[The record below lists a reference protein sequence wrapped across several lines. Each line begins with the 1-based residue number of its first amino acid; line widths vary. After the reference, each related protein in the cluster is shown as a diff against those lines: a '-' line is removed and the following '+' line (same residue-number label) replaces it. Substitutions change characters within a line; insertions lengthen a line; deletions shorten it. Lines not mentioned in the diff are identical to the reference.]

1 MARGHFRYSAVV
13 GRGRGARGGGGGR
26 GHERCWARIR
36 ESAVSLSVR
45 VRAPRRGYKDLGS
58 RYLYAA
64 VVLFTTVAEK
74 YIRVFRSRFAV
85 RRHLCLAFFVRA
97 SRFAVRS
104 HLCLA
109 FHVRASRFALS
120 HSRFVLSRSCFAV
133 RSSQFVVRG
142 SWWFWNRVGAL
153 SSTDYFCVVLKC
165 AEQSECPVRRVTV
178 DGVF

>member
-1 MARGHFRYSAVV
+1 MA
-13 GRGRGARGGGGGR
+13 
-26 GHERCWARIR
+26 ER
-36 ESAVSLSVR
+36 
-45 VRAPRRGYKDLGS
+45 
-58 RYLYAA
+58 
-64 VVLFTTVAEK
+64 

-133 RSSQFVVRG
+133 PSSQFVVRG

-153 SSTDYFCVVLKC
+153 SITDYFCVVLKC

-178 DGVF
+178 DGMF